1 MSKRNIIIAVVV
13 LVVIAGAVV
22 VWLGR
27 DTTTTTNSKSSDS
40 SSTPSTGQETVI
52 TYSDSSFSPNKVTV
66 HSGDKVTIK
75 NTSSHGMQFD
85 SDPHP
90 VHTNNPELNVG
101 EVDGG
106 EQMSFTVDKKGTYG
120 YHNHLNP
127 AQTGTI
133 VVE

>member
-1 MSKRNIIIAVVV
+1 MTKRNVILGVVI
-13 LVVIAGAVV
+13 LVVIVGAVA

-27 DTTTTTNSKSSDS
+27 NTTTTTNSKSSDS
-40 SSTPSTGQETVI
+40 SSTPSTGKETVI
-52 TYSDSSFSPNKVTV
+52 TYSDGGYSPSKITV
-66 HSGDKVTIK
+66 HSGDKVIIK
-75 NTSSHGMQFD
+75 NASSHGMQFD

-127 AQTGTI
+127 AQTGSI